1 MIQVAPGPF
10 KLFILVELELQGKM
24 FSCSRSF
31 ERGQRTR
38 QEQLQQLRTSLETF
52 ILCQSLVGAT
62 VSRVLK
68 RILASFVKIANLNQ
82 FRVFGKL
89 FRNVRRLRKRQRSL

>member
-38 QEQLQQLRTSLETF
+38 QEQLHQLRTSLETF

-62 VSRVLK
+62 VSQSSSK
-68 RILASFVKIANLNQ
+68 TYFGIFCENSKFKSIPSFRETVSEC
-82 FRVFGKL
+82 FDV
-89 FRNVRRLRKRQRSL
+89 

>member
-24 FSCSRSF
+24 FSYSRSF

-38 QEQLQQLRTSLETF
+38 QEQLHQLRTSLETF